1 MECEYGYAY
10 SGRPEP
16 AVRIERADR
25 LAALETMAI
34 VDIGVNYDGWD
45 VSETLEFLK
54 TVYGDSIDRN
64 GAEAFFQ
71 SVVEEPGNC
80 LLYTSRCV

>member
-1 MECEYGYAY
+1 MYK
-10 SGRPEP
+10 RQ
-16 AVRIERADR
+16 
-25 LAALETMAI
+25 
-34 VDIGVNYDGWD
+34 GWD

-71 SVVEEPGNC
+71 SVVEEPGNV
-80 LLYTSRCV
+80 LPYVVGNLERCV